1 MMNLRYEKLEKRRAN
16 LHAEGGVYVNRET
29 LKTIAENMREFDFAR
44 SRIALRI
51 VNPRQETELLRSL
64 PHLPCMDLA
73 FIFVVFFNRDPHAQM
88 TAAVRTSHLEQWG
101 IAPEELLPIAAAN
114 SPRCMPP
121 HLESIADL
129 LGISEDAMEKALL
142 TKPEQEEDA
151 LPPGQAQKKGGLPP
165 EPDSD
170 AVSAGREESP
180 LYVLTTRQGIY
191 GAAAM
196 LYPGILRSFAAAAG
210 DDLYI
215 IPSSVHEVLLQA
227 KGGAPDVQDMNAIIR
242 EINAGEVQPKERL
255 SDHVYLYSRE
265 KDLIFDPLCPSCAIR
280 PFAHRP
286 DTHLPGEIR
295 EITPYLRPDRTVAHT
310 DSPPGTAFL

>member
-1 MMNLRYEKLEKRRAN
+1 MMNLRYEKLEKKRAN

-142 TKPEQEEDA
+142 TK
-151 LPPGQAQKKGGLPP
+151 
-165 EPDSD
+165 PDSD

>member
-1 MMNLRYEKLEKRRAN
+1 MMNLRYEKLEKKRAN

-142 TKPEQEEDA
+142 TKP
-151 LPPGQAQKKGGLPP
+151 
-165 EPDSD
+165 DSD

-286 DTHLPGEIR
+286 DIHLPGEIR

>member
-1 MMNLRYEKLEKRRAN
+1 MMNLRYEKLEKKRAN

-142 TKPEQEEDA
+142 TKP
-151 LPPGQAQKKGGLPP
+151 
-165 EPDSD
+165 DSD

-196 LYPGILRSFAAAAG
+196 LYPGILRSFSAAAG

-286 DTHLPGEIR
+286 DIHLPGEIR